1 MIVLVYSWV
10 EEGAQ
15 RSTEVLQFSSER
27 KLEEYVN
34 KTMLGLPSY
43 EILFCAEYTTE
54 IEFREAE
61 KVIKLQPHRI
71 DPAGYRSISAMND
84 NIRGL

>member
-43 EILFCAEYTTE
+43 EILFCAEYTME
-54 IEFREAE
+54 YEFKEAQR
-61 KVIKLQPHRI
+61 VIHLSHE
-71 DPAGYRSISAMND
+71 
-84 NIRGL
+84 